1 MSRIGKQPVDIPKGV
16 DAKVDGQSITC
27 KGPLGTLRIPLG
39 EGLTAKVD
47 GGKVV
52 VERSDDS
59 KALRAMHGTVRALVA
74 NAVEGVTKGYKKSLE
89 VHGVGYKA
97 VLQGKKIALNVGF
110 ANTLTVDIPDGVKVE
125 IPDPTKTPTVINVS
139 GPDKQLVGQVAAD
152 IRSTRKPEPYKGK
165 GVRYS
170 NEQVRRK
177 AGKAAAGAAKK

>member
-16 DAKVDGQSITC
+16 EAKVDGKAITC
-27 KGPLGTLRIPLG
+27 KGPLGTLRIQLG
-39 EGLTAKVD
+39 DGLTAKVD
-47 GGKVV
+47 AGKVV

-89 VHGVGYKA
+89 VVGVGYKA
-97 VLQGKKIALNVGF
+97 VLQGKKVALNVGF
-110 ANTLTVDIPDGVKVE
+110 ANTLHVDIPEGVKVE
-125 IPDPTKTPTVINVS
+125 IPDPNHVNVS

-152 IRSTRKPEPYKGK
+152 IRAARKPEPYKGK

-170 NEQVRRK
+170 DEQVRRK
-177 AGKAAAGAAKK
+177 PGKAAAGAAKK